1 MELEIICDVIILVA
15 AVLVAVTNIYKFFVN
30 SGKGIKKT
38 VEDVKQKEEKE
49 LNEKIDARIKEV
61 VGPMIDQ
68 SATKLTNS
76 FTGLLDKHLP
86 TRLEQHDQVIK
97 QEHLTER
104 EQYTENIKDEVIL
117 EMQEKLSSIEQHDQ
131 QMTVFAEALKELMRE
146 RIMEIYRRNWTTRKL
161 YTHERYE
168 LRKAYDSYKSIGG
181 NSYIDEY
188 YATMDAWETVP
199 DEIL

>member
-1 MELEIICDVIILVA
+1 MQLEIICDIIILVA

-61 VGPMIDQ
+61 VEPMIEE
-68 SATKLTNS
+68 SATKLTGS
-76 FTGLLDKHLP
+76 FASLLDKHLP
-86 TRLEQHDQVIK
+86 KRLEQHDQVIK
-97 QEHLTER
+97 KERLTER
-104 EQYTENIKDEVIL
+104 EQYTEDIKDEVIL
-117 EMQEKLSSIEQHDQ
+117 EMQEKLNSVEQHDQ

-146 RIMEIYRRNWTTRKL
+146 RIMEIYRRNWTRRKL
-161 YTHERYE
+161 YTHEKYE
-168 LRKAYDSYKSIGG
+168 LRKAYESYKSIGG

-188 YATMDAWETVP
+188 YTTMDAWETVP
-199 DEIL
+199 DELL